1 MTATVGVR
9 MEQATAAGTGGTAIE
24 WMERHRRALGIGAG
38 AIVVL
43 VLVIWFA
50 VASGKRKE
58 AFALQALEGA
68 RVAMDAGNLPLAQ
81 NELQRV
87 IDTYR
92 GTDAALHATLSLN
105 VVRMQSN
112 QHELASQDLQALLDR
127 VSSGPVA
134 AQAAQLLGISLENQ
148 GKFAEAADA
157 FERSSRLST
166 LTFEKADALLNVARA
181 RATAGDTAAAVAA
194 LERILSDYPGSA
206 AVTEAK
212 IRLGE
217 LAPIR

>member
-1 MTATVGVR
+1 
-9 MEQATAAGTGGTAIE
+9 MEQATGEGAAESAIE
-24 WMERHRRALGIGAG
+24 WMTRHRRALGIGVG
-38 AIVVL
+38 GLVVL
-43 VLVIWFA
+43 ILVVWFA

-68 RVAMDAGNLPLAQ
+68 RTSMDAGNLPLAQ

-92 GTDAALHATLSLN
+92 GTDAALQATLSLN

-134 AQAAQLLGISLENQ
+134 AQAAHLLGIALENQ
-148 GKFAEAADA
+148 GKSSEAADA
-157 FERSSRLST
+157 FERSSELST
-166 LTFEKADALLNVARA
+166 LTFEKADALLHVARA
-181 RATAGDTAAAVAA
+181 RTAAGDSAAAIAA
-194 LERILSDYPGSA
+194 LERILSEYPASA

>member
-1 MTATVGVR
+1 
-9 MEQATAAGTGGTAIE
+9 MEQATAEGAAGSVVE
-24 WMERHRRALGIGAG
+24 WMTRHRRALSFGVGG
-38 AIVVL
+38 VL
-43 VLVIWFA
+43 VLILVIWFA

-68 RVAMDAGNLPLAQ
+68 RASMDAGNLPLAA

-112 QHELASQDLQALLDR
+112 QNELASQDLQALLDR

-134 AQAAQLLGISLENQ
+134 ARAAQLLGVALENQ
-148 GKFAEAADA
+148 GKFSEAANA
-157 FERSSRLST
+157 FERSSQLSS
-166 LTFEKADALLNVARA
+166 LTFEKADALLNMARA

-194 LERILSDYPGSA
+194 LEKILSDHPESP

-212 IRLGE
+212 VRLGE

>member
-1 MTATVGVR
+1 MTAGVR
-9 MEQATAAGTGGTAIE
+9 MEQATGEGGSVID
-24 WMERHRRALGIGAG
+24 WMTRHQRALAIGAG
-38 AIVVL
+38 SIVVL

-127 VSSGPVA
+127 VSSGPIA
-134 AQAAQLLGISLENQ
+134 AQAAELLGIALENQ
-148 GKFAEAADA
+148 GKFSEAADA
-157 FERSSRLST
+157 FQRSSQLSS
-166 LTFEKADALLNVARA
+166 LTFEKADALLSVARA

-194 LERILSDYPGSA
+194 LERILGDYPESA

-217 LAPIR
+217 LSPIR